1 MIRARTARL
10 VLVLLL
16 GAALAPAALPRPRRP
31 GGGARRRAE
40 HRPGGEVNLRLPD
53 LNQGDFLGFTGHQI
67 LLSGLLVCVLGL
79 LFGLWSYT
87 RVKNLPVHRS
97 MAEISEIIYETCKAY
112 MIQQGKLLL
121 VLLGF
126 IGTVIVVYFLL
137 TGLELPQDRG
147 HPALQPHRHGGQLRG
162 GLVRHPDQHPGQL
175 PHRLRQPAGQGLA
188 GVRHPAARRA

>member
-1 MIRARTARL
+1 MARRDLMMLFARSTRL
-10 VLVLLL
+10 LLMLLL
-16 GAALAPAALPRPRRP
+16 GSTILPVAFPVLLAQQTAQGPAIP
-31 GGGARRRAE
+31 E

-67 LLSGLLVCVLGL
+67 LLSGLVVCVLGL

-97 MAEISEIIYETCKAY
+97 MAEISELIYETCKAY
-112 MIQQGKLLL
+112 MVQQGKLLL

-137 TGLELPQDRG
+137 TGLEVPKIAIILLFSLIGMAGSYGVGRVGIPVQT
-147 HPALQPHRHGGQLRG
+147 PAHSP
-162 GLVRHPDQHPGQL
+162 PPFPPPPGQ
-175 PHRLRQPAGQGLA
+175 
-188 GVRHPAARRA
+188 